1 MKKIVLIFLVTLLVS
16 IKFSSADEG
25 MWIPLLIEKYNIED
39 MQKKGFKL
47 SAEDIYSINQDC
59 LKDAVVI
66 FGRGCT
72 GELVSDQGLL
82 LTNHHCGYGAI
93 QQHSSVEHDYLTN
106 GFWAM
111 SKDEELPNPGLT
123 ATFLKRIEDVTDKT
137 LAGVTDEMSEEERN
151 EKIRENIKAIQEE
164 AEKDN
169 HYNASVRSFYYGNQ
183 YFLFVYEV
191 YKDVRLVGAPPSAIG
206 KFGGDTDN
214 WMWPRH
220 TGDFSVFRIYAD
232 KNNQPAEYSPENI
245 PYKPKKYLPVSIKGI
260 NEGDF
265 TMVLGYPGSTYQ
277 YVTSDEIK
285 WIKNISNPNKI
296 ELRDIR
302 LNVMN
307 KYMENNDT
315 IRIKYASKN
324 AGVSNSWKRWK
335 GEIIGLERLNA
346 VEKKMELE
354 YKFRKWAESGHNE
367 YVGLLEKFSKVYSE
381 LEKYDIAYDYYR
393 EAIMAV
399 EIVRFAS
406 RFEHL
411 LTLLKTETERE
422 DIEKEITNLQ
432 NIMDGFYKDYVQKID
447 QEIFYQLLPLYYSNV
462 SFEFQPDLAKMNFS
476 GDYKRFVE
484 YLYQNSIFDDQVELR
499 ELVTMDKID
508 ELTSLKNDAIYE
520 FYKHFNQVY
529 ETEIKP
535 KRDSLN
541 YITHTLYRSYMK
553 GLMEMQ
559 KDKILFPDA
568 NFTMRVSYGDVKG
581 SYPRDGVKYQYFTT
595 LDGVMEKDNPEIY
608 DYDVPDRL
616 KEIYQK
622 KDFGRYEVNG
632 TVPVCFLATN
642 HTTGGNSG
650 SPVLDAEGNL
660 IGLNFDRV
668 WEGIMSDM
676 IFDPEQSR
684 NISVDIRYV
693 LFLIDKYAG
702 ATHLID
708 EMTIVE

>member
-1 MKKIVLIFLVTLLVS
+1 MKKIVLLLLVTFLLNVR
-16 IKFSSADEG
+16 FVSADEG

-59 LKDAVVI
+59 LKDAIVI

-72 GELVSDQGLL
+72 GELVSDQGLI

-93 QQHSSVEHDYLTN
+93 QKHSSVEQDFLTD

-111 SKDEELPNPGLT
+111 TKEEELPNPGLT

-137 LAGVTDEMSEEERN
+137 LEGVTDDMTKEERK
-151 EKIRENIKAIQEE
+151 EKIRENMKAIQDD
-164 AEKDN
+164 AVKGTN
-169 HYNASVRSFYYGNQ
+169 YKAVIKPFYYGNQ

-232 KNNQPAEYSPENI
+232 KNNQPAGYSPENV
-245 PYKPKKYLPVSIKGI
+245 PYKPKKYLPISIKGI

-265 TMVLGYPGSTYQ
+265 TMVLGYPGGTYQ

-285 WIKNISNPNKI
+285 WIKNISNPNKVA
-296 ELRDIR
+296 LRDIR
-302 LNVMN
+302 LDVMN

-354 YKFRKWAESGHNE
+354 YQFRKWAESNTNE
-367 YVGLLEKFSKVYSE
+367 YVGLLENFSTIYRDV
-381 LEKYDIAYDYYR
+381 EKYDIAYDYYS
-393 EAIMAV
+393 EAIRAV

-406 RFEHL
+406 RFEEIIEMIEL
-411 LTLLKTETERE
+411 DADKKELEEEVESLKQLQER
-422 DIEKEITNLQ
+422 
-432 NIMDGFYKDYVQKID
+432 FFKDYVQKID
-447 QEIFYQLLPLYYSNV
+447 CEIFYKLLPKYYDNV
-462 SFEFQPDLAKMNFS
+462 SREFHPDLDVLDFS
-476 GDYKRFVE
+476 GDYEKFVE
-484 YLYQNSIFDDQVELR
+484 NLYQNSVFDNPKELN
-499 ELVTMDKID
+499 EILSIDHIDKLGD
-508 ELTSLKNDAIYE
+508 LKDDAIFE
-520 FYKHFNQVY
+520 FYQLFNQVY
-529 ETEIKP
+529 QSEIKP

-541 YITHTLYRSYMK
+541 SVTQTLYRSYMK

-559 KDKILFPDA
+559 DDKILFPDA
-568 NFTMRVSYGDVKG
+568 NFTMRVSYGDISG
-581 SYPRDGVKYQYFTT
+581 SYPRDGIKYQYYTT
-595 LDGVMEKDNPEIY
+595 LDGVMEKDDPEIY

-616 KEIYQK
+616 KEIYQT
-622 KDFGRYEVNG
+622 KDFGRYEVDG

-676 IFDPEQSR
+676 IFDPGQSR

>member
-1 MKKIVLIFLVTLLVS
+1 MKKIVFIFLVTLLVG

-82 LTNHHCGYGAI
+82 LTNHHCGYRAI
-93 QQHSSVEHDYLTN
+93 QQHSSVEHDYLTD

-137 LAGVTDEMSEEERN
+137 LAGVTDEMSEEERT
-151 EKIRENIKAIQEE
+151 EKIRENMKAIREE

-265 TMVLGYPGSTYQ
+265 TMVLGYPGRTYQ
-277 YVTSDEIK
+277 YVTSDEIQ
-285 WIKNISNPNKI
+285 WLKNISNPKKI

-307 KYMENNDT
+307 KYMAT
-315 IRIKYASKN
+315 IDKIS
-324 AGVSNSWKRWK
+324 AGQFFV
-335 GEIIGLERLNA
+335 
-346 VEKKMELE
+346 
-354 YKFRKWAESGHNE
+354 HN
-367 YVGLLEKFSKVYSE
+367 L
-381 LEKYDIAYDYYR
+381 YR
-393 EAIMAV
+393 NHPLH
-399 EIVRFAS
+399 FADS
-406 RFEHL
+406 LFL
-411 LTLLKTETERE
+411 F
-422 DIEKEITNLQ
+422 Q
-432 NIMDGFYKDYVQKID
+432 Y
-447 QEIFYQLLPLYYSNV
+447 PLY
-462 SFEFQPDLAKMNFS
+462 LL
-476 GDYKRFVE
+476 RF
-484 YLYQNSIFDDQVELR
+484 
-499 ELVTMDKID
+499 
-508 ELTSLKNDAIYE
+508 
-520 FYKHFNQVY
+520 
-529 ETEIKP
+529 
-535 KRDSLN
+535 
-541 YITHTLYRSYMK
+541 
-553 GLMEMQ
+553 
-559 KDKILFPDA
+559 
-568 NFTMRVSYGDVKG
+568 
-581 SYPRDGVKYQYFTT
+581 
-595 LDGVMEKDNPEIY
+595 
-608 DYDVPDRL
+608 
-616 KEIYQK
+616 
-622 KDFGRYEVNG
+622 
-632 TVPVCFLATN
+632 
-642 HTTGGNSG
+642 
-650 SPVLDAEGNL
+650 
-660 IGLNFDRV
+660 
-668 WEGIMSDM
+668 
-676 IFDPEQSR
+676 
-684 NISVDIRYV
+684 
-693 LFLIDKYAG
+693 
-702 ATHLID
+702 
-708 EMTIVE
+708 

>member
-1 MKKIVLIFLVTLLVS
+1 MKKIVLLLLVTLLLNLR
-16 IKFSSADEG
+16 FSSADEG

-59 LKDAVVI
+59 LKDAIVI

-72 GELVSDQGLL
+72 GELVSNQGLI

-93 QQHSSVEHDYLTN
+93 QQHSSVEHDYLTD

-111 SKDEELPNPGLT
+111 SQEEELPNPGLT

-137 LAGVTDEMSEEERN
+137 LEGVTDDMTKEERK
-151 EKIRENIKAIQEE
+151 EKIRENSKIIQDQAEE
-164 AEKDN
+164 DN

-183 YFLFVYEV
+183 YFLFIYEV

-232 KNNQPAEYSPENI
+232 KNNQPAGYSPENV
-245 PYKPKKYLPVSIKGI
+245 PYKPKKYLPISIKGI

-265 TMVLGYPGSTYQ
+265 TMVLGYPGGTYQ

-302 LNVMN
+302 LDVMN
-307 KYMENNDT
+307 RYMENNDT

-335 GEIIGLERLNA
+335 GEILGLERLNA

-354 YKFRKWAESGHNE
+354 YQFRKWAESGHNE
-367 YVGLLEKFSKVYSE
+367 YVGLLENFSNVYSE
-381 LEKYDIAYDYYR
+381 LEKYDIAFDYYR
-393 EAIMAV
+393 EAILAV

-406 RFEHL
+406 RFDEL
-411 LTLLKTETERE
+411 IQMIDSDADKKE
-422 DIEKEITNLQ
+422 IEKELENLKDQ
-432 NIMDGFYKDYVQKID
+432 HEQFFKDYVQIID
-447 QEIFYQLLPLYYSNV
+447 REIFSQLLPLYYKNV
-462 SFEFQPDLAKMNFS
+462 SREFHPDLSSLNFS
-476 GDYKRFVE
+476 GDYEEFVQN
-484 YLYQNSIFDDQVELR
+484 LYQSSVFDSP
-499 ELVTMDKID
+499 D
-508 ELTSLKNDAIYE
+508 ELKEILSLDNKDELDKLENDAIYR
-520 FYKHFNQVY
+520 FFQSFNQLY
-529 ETEIKP
+529 QSAIKP
-535 KRDSLN
+535 SRDSLN
-541 YITHTLYRSYMK
+541 IITQTLYRSYMK

-559 KDKILFPDA
+559 DDQILFPDA
-568 NFTMRVSYGDVKG
+568 NFTMRVSYGEVSG
-581 SYPRDGVKYQYFTT
+581 SYPCDGIKYQYYTT

-608 DYDVPDRL
+608 DYDVPARL
-616 KEIYQK
+616 KDVYQK

-676 IFDPEQSR
+676 IFDPGQSR

-708 EMTIVE
+708 EMTIVD